1 MTALQLQNGI
11 GGVWDTSAPN
21 GYWLLGVARSLDEPL
36 LNDVMTM
43 AVNVAV
49 ADGGLLTLFASDY
62 LGGMGFASGR
72 ILTVTATFSDGTSAV
87 GMVVT
92 Q

>member
-1 MTALQLQNGI
+1 
-11 GGVWDTSAPN
+11 
-21 GYWLLGVARSLDEPL
+21 
-36 LNDVMTM
+36 VMTM

>member
-1 MTALQLQNGI
+1 
-11 GGVWDTSAPN
+11 
-21 GYWLLGVARSLDEPL
+21 
-36 LNDVMTM
+36 
-43 AVNVAV
+43 
-49 ADGGLLTLFASDY
+49 
-62 LGGMGFASGR
+62 MGFASGR